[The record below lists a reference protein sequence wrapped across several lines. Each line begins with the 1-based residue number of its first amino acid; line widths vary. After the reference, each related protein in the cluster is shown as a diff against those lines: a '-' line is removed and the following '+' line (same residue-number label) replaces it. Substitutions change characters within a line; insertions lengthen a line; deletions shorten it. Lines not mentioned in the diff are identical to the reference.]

1 MNSRVCYHNIRHE
14 LRSQFCKFGGIADIH
29 CPMIKKNEKT
39 RRDEIKKIAIK
50 MTELFILQELKFLV
64 GFYFMFIY
72 IKSLLIISSGAMIL

>member
-1 MNSRVCYHNIRHE
+1 
-14 LRSQFCKFGGIADIH
+14 
-29 CPMIKKNEKT
+29 MIKKNEKT